1 MKIVSKLNRPL
12 LVFFIFTH
20 MLFAQGKR
28 VFTPLDSNFREV
40 INIHQGKHL
49 TRLTAEDLWNMKRL
63 SSLTISPDGKFGC
76 FVVTE
81 YNIKDNKGNS
91 DLWLIDLKTY
101 QTKKL
106 TTNLGSDGSPT
117 WHPNSKSI
125 AFISKREG
133 DYSQLYTIP
142 IDGGEASLLAEM
154 PMGIS
159 SPKYFQD
166 GKKIAFVSQI
176 LPEHENDFSQWDA
189 FANAMKKA
197 IKEKKENKMTAKVT
211 ENRFYRY
218 WDGWLT
224 DGYVSRIFVYDIEK
238 KEKVDVTKGSTRIFN
253 FDGGITYSISP
264 DGKWISYSAN
274 NTQLP
279 YDELNSD
286 VFLIGLD
293 GSSSEIN
300 ITSKNP
306 QEDGSPVFSND
317 SKFLFYGMQNDPD
330 YSADN
335 VKLVKYDITNRT
347 EKVLTT
353 NYDYSFGD
361 FKESKDGSS
370 MFMLSDVHARSAIFS
385 LDLKSNK
392 LDKLYNEGGIISLN
406 HANEKLYFL
415 KNNLASPTDIFE
427 FDLKTKKLKQISDF
441 NRTLL
446 DQIEFGK
453 YENLYFE
460 GADNQ
465 EVQMFLLYPPNF
477 DASKK
482 YPLVHLIHGGPHGT
496 FGDDFH
502 PRWNAQLFASPGYV
516 VAMVNFHGS
525 TSFGNKF
532 GKSIV
537 GAHGDKPFTD
547 IMKATDYLIK
557 KYSFID
563 GSKLG
568 AAGGSYGGYL
578 VNWIAGHTDRFNAL
592 ISHAGVYNLMGQFA
606 SDLTHERVK
615 NYDGAPWEG
624 KYENINRYSPAH
636 FAHNFKTPMLVI
648 HGEKD
653 YRVVITQGLEIYGVL
668 KGKGVD
674 ARLIYY
680 PNENHWILTP
690 QNSIYWYKEVHDWFA
705 RYLLEKEE

>member
-1 MKIVSKLNRPL
+1 MLNKNGEKMKSRIAILSILFL
-12 LVFFIFTH
+12 LLIST
-20 MLFAQGKR
+20 LSYAQGKR
-28 VFTPLDSNFREV
+28 DF
-40 INIHQGKHL
+40 
-49 TRLTAEDLWNMKRL
+49 TAEDLWNLKRL
-63 SSLTISPDGKFGC
+63 SSLTVSPDGKYGC

-81 YNIKDNKGNS
+81 YNIKENKGNS
-91 DLWLIDLKTY
+91 DLWLIDLANY
-101 QTKKL
+101 QLRKL
-106 TTNLGSDGSPT
+106 TTNLGSDGSPA

-159 SPKYFQD
+159 SPKYFND

-176 LPEHENDFSQWDA
+176 LAEHENAFSQKDA
-189 FANAMKKA
+189 FADAMKKA
-197 IKEKKENKMTAKVT
+197 IKEKKESKMTAKVT

-218 WDGWLT
+218 WDSWLT
-224 DGYVSRIFVYDIEK
+224 DGHVSRLFVYDIEK
-238 KEKVDVTKGSTRIFN
+238 KERVDITKGSKRIFN
-253 FDGGITYSISP
+253 YDGGITYSISP

-274 NTQLP
+274 NTHPP
-279 YDELNSD
+279 YNELNTD
-286 VFLIGLD
+286 IFLISSD
-293 GSSSEIN
+293 GSSQEMN
-300 ITSKNP
+300 ITSKNL

-330 YSADN
+330 YSTDN
-335 VKLVKYDITNRT
+335 VKLVKYEISSQT
-347 EKVLTT
+347 EKVLT
-353 NYDYSFGD
+353 NNFDFSFSD
-361 FKESKDGSS
+361 FKESKDGST
-370 MFMLSDVHARSAIFS
+370 MFMTSDVHARSAIFS

-392 LDKLYNEGGIISLN
+392 LDKLYNEGGINSFNLT
-406 HANEKLYFL
+406 NEKLYFL

-427 FDLKTKKLKQISDF
+427 FDLKSKKLKQISFF
-441 NRTLL
+441 NQELL

-453 YENLYFE
+453 YESLYFK
-460 GADNQ
+460 GADNN
-465 EVQMFLLYPPNF
+465 EVQMFLLYPPKF

-547 IMKATDYLIK
+547 IMKATDYLIE
-557 KYSFID
+557 KYPFID

-578 VNWIAGHTDRFNAL
+578 VNWIAGHTDRFKAL

-636 FAHNFKTPMLVI
+636 FAHNFNTPMLII

-668 KGKGVD
+668 KGKGID
-674 ARLIYY
+674 ARLLYY
-680 PNENHWILTP
+680 PNENHWILTA
-690 QNSIYWYKEVHDWFA
+690 QNSIYWYKEVQDWFE
-705 RYLLEKEE
+705 RYFK